1 MTGGTVRDMRAVFAD
16 QKSVVVRDTEPPS
29 GEGVDLRIAMC
40 GICGS
45 DLHMI
50 ENGMRGVVVGHEF
63 GGWLPDGRL
72 VAVRPTGEC
81 GTCRHCNRG
90 KHHLCSDAMARS
102 HGISMNGGLAESVRV
117 EESRLTV
124 MPAGSRPRDA
134 AMVEPLAVA
143 LHGARRAGVTR
154 GGHALVVGA
163 GSIGLLTAAALRAWG
178 VECDIVARHPH
189 QASAAEALG
198 ARVVGRPV
206 ASAYTHTFDA
216 VCTQET
222 VDLCIEATEPGGT
235 LLEFGLFWTPVSM
248 SNAML
253 LKEVTFVPA
262 MFYGHDHDHNDFTES
277 AAILGA
283 DRAVADALVTHE
295 FGLEDAP
302 EAFRT
307 ASRRSSGAIKV
318 HIQP

>member
-1 MTGGTVRDMRAVFAD
+1 MRAVFAE
-16 QKSVVVRDTEPPS
+16 QKSVVLRDIEAPT
-29 GEGVDLRIAMC
+29 GEGVDLRVAMC

-63 GGWLPDGRL
+63 GGWLQDGRL

-81 GTCRHCNRG
+81 GTCTHCARG
-90 KHHLCSDAMARS
+90 RHHLCADAMARS
-102 HGISMNGGLAESVRV
+102 YGISMNGGLAESVRV

-134 AMVEPLAVA
+134 ALVEPLAVSI
-143 LHGARRAGVTR
+143 HGLRRSGVSR
-154 GGHALVVGA
+154 GDHALVVGA

-178 VECDIVARHPH
+178 VECDIVTRHAH
-189 QASAAEALG
+189 QAAAAEALG
-198 ARVVGRPV
+198 ARVVGNPA
-206 ASAYTHTFDA
+206 ASSYAHTFDA

-222 VDLCIEATEPGGT
+222 VDLCVNATEPGGT
-235 LLEFGLFWTPVSM
+235 LLEFGLFWSPVRM
-248 SNAML
+248 SNALL

-262 MFYGHDHDHNDFTES
+262 MFYGHDHDHNDFTE
-277 AAILGA
+277 AAQIVGA
-283 DRAVADALVTHE
+283 DPTVADTVVTHQ
-295 FGLEDAP
+295 FPLD
-302 EAFRT
+302 EAGKAFEAAADRK
-307 ASRRSSGAIKV
+307 SGAIKV

>member
-1 MTGGTVRDMRAVFAD
+1 MRAVFAE
-16 QKSVVVRDTEPPS
+16 QKSVVLRDIEAPD
-29 GEGVDLRIAMC
+29 GDGVDLRVAMC

-63 GGWLPDGRL
+63 GGWLADGRL

-81 GTCRHCNRG
+81 GACSHCTRG
-90 KHHLCSDAMARS
+90 RHHLCADAMARS
-102 HGISMNGGLAESVRV
+102 YGISMNGGLTESARV

-124 MPAGSRPRDA
+124 MPEGSRPRDA
-134 AMVEPLAVA
+134 ALVEPLAVA
-143 LHGARRAGVTR
+143 LHGARRAGVPT
-154 GGHALVVGA
+154 GGRALVVGA

-189 QASAAEALG
+189 QAAAAEALG
-198 ARVVGRPV
+198 ARVVGRP
-206 ASAYTHTFDA
+206 ASSAYSHTFDA

-235 LLEFGLFWTPVSM
+235 LLEFGLFWTPVRM
-248 SNAML
+248 SNALL

-262 MFYGHDHDHNDFTES
+262 MFYGHDHDHNDFTEA
-277 AAILGA
+277 AAIVGA
-283 DRAVADALVTHE
+283 EPAIADALVTHE
-295 FGLEDAP
+295 FGLEDAT
-302 EAFRT
+302 EGFRT
-307 ASRRSSGAIKV
+307 AADRSSGAIKV
-318 HIQP
+318 HIRP

>member
-1 MTGGTVRDMRAVFAD
+1 MRAVFAE
-16 QKSVVVRDTEPPS
+16 QKSVVLRDIEAPD
-29 GEGVDLRIAMC
+29 GDGVDLRVAMC

-63 GGWLPDGRL
+63 GGWLADGRL

-81 GTCRHCNRG
+81 GACSHCTRG
-90 KHHLCSDAMARS
+90 RHHLCADAMARS
-102 HGISMNGGLAESVRV
+102 YGISMNGGLTESARV

-124 MPAGSRPRDA
+124 MPEGSRPRDA
-134 AMVEPLAVA
+134 ALVEPLAVA
-143 LHGARRAGVTR
+143 LHGARRAGVPT
-154 GGHALVVGA
+154 GGRALVVGA

-189 QASAAEALG
+189 QAAAAEALG
-198 ARVVGRPV
+198 ARVVGRP
-206 ASAYTHTFDA
+206 ASSAYSHTFDA

-235 LLEFGLFWTPVSM
+235 LLEFGLFWTPVRM
-248 SNAML
+248 SNALL

-262 MFYGHDHDHNDFTES
+262 MFYGHDHDHNDVTEA
-277 AAILGA
+277 AAIVGA
-283 DRAVADALVTHE
+283 EPAIADALVTHE
-295 FGLEDAP
+295 FGLEDAT
-302 EAFRT
+302 EGFRT
-307 ASRRSSGAIKV
+307 AADRSSGAIKV
-318 HIQP
+318 HIRP

>member
-1 MTGGTVRDMRAVFAD
+1 MRAVFAE
-16 QKSVVVRDTEPPS
+16 QKSVVLRDIEAPD
-29 GEGVDLRIAMC
+29 GDGVDLRIAMC

-63 GGWLPDGRL
+63 GGWLADGRL

-81 GTCRHCNRG
+81 GACSHCTRG
-90 KHHLCSDAMARS
+90 RHHLCADAMARS
-102 HGISMNGGLAESVRV
+102 YGISMNGGLTESARV

-124 MPAGSRPRDA
+124 MPEGSRPRDA
-134 AMVEPLAVA
+134 ALVEPLAVA
-143 LHGARRAGVTR
+143 LHGARRAGVPT
-154 GGHALVVGA
+154 GGRALVVGA

-189 QASAAEALG
+189 QAAAAEALG
-198 ARVVGRPV
+198 ARVVGRP
-206 ASAYTHTFDA
+206 ATSAYSHTFDA

-235 LLEFGLFWTPVSM
+235 LLEFGLFWTPVRM
-248 SNAML
+248 SNALL

-262 MFYGHDHDHNDFTES
+262 MFYGHDHNHNDFTE
-277 AAILGA
+277 AATIVGA
-283 DRAVADALVTHE
+283 DPAIADALVTHE
-295 FGLEDAP
+295 FGLEDAT

-307 ASRRSSGAIKV
+307 AADRSSGAIKV
-318 HIQP
+318 HIRP

>member
-1 MTGGTVRDMRAVFAD
+1 MRAVFAE
-16 QKSVVVRDTEPPS
+16 QKSVVLRDIEAPQ
-29 GEGVDLRIAMC
+29 GDGVDLRVAMC

-50 ENGMRGVVVGHEF
+50 ENGMRGVVIGHEF

-81 GTCRHCNRG
+81 GTCRHCSRG

-102 HGISMNGGLAESVRV
+102 YGISMNGGLAPTARV

-134 AMVEPLAVA
+134 ALVEPLAVA
-143 LHGARRAGVTR
+143 IHGLRRSGVTR
-154 GGHALVVGA
+154 GDRALVVGA

-178 VECDIVARHPH
+178 VECDIVTRHAH
-189 QASAAEALG
+189 QAAAAEALG
-198 ARVVGRPV
+198 ARVVGSP
-206 ASAYTHTFDA
+206 AGSAYAHTFDA

-222 VDLCIEATEPGGT
+222 VDLCINATEPGGT
-235 LLEFGLFWTPVSM
+235 LLEFGLFWSPVHM
-248 SNAML
+248 SNTLL

-262 MFYGHDHDHNDFTES
+262 MFYGHDHDHNDFAD
-277 AAILGA
+277 AAGIVGA
-283 DRAVADALVTHE
+283 DPLIADTLVTHE

-307 ASRRSSGAIKV
+307 AADRSSGAIKV
-318 HIQP
+318 HIRP

>member
-1 MTGGTVRDMRAVFAD
+1 MRAVFAE
-16 QKSVVVRDTEPPS
+16 QKSVVLRDIEAPD
-29 GEGVDLRIAMC
+29 GDGVDLRVAMC

-63 GGWLPDGRL
+63 GGWLADGRL

-81 GTCRHCNRG
+81 GACSHCTRG
-90 KHHLCSDAMARS
+90 RHHLCADAMARS
-102 HGISMNGGLAESVRV
+102 YGISMNGGLTKSARV

-124 MPAGSRPRDA
+124 MPEGSRPRDA
-134 AMVEPLAVA
+134 ALVEPLAVA
-143 LHGARRAGVTR
+143 LHGARRAGVPT
-154 GGHALVVGA
+154 GGRALVVGA

-189 QASAAEALG
+189 QAAAAEALG
-198 ARVVGRPV
+198 ARVVGRP
-206 ASAYTHTFDA
+206 ASSAYSHTFDA

-235 LLEFGLFWTPVSM
+235 LLEFGLFWTPVRM
-248 SNAML
+248 SNALL

-262 MFYGHDHDHNDFTES
+262 MFYGHDHDHNDFTEA
-277 AAILGA
+277 AAIVGA
-283 DRAVADALVTHE
+283 EPAIADALVTHE
-295 FGLEDAP
+295 FGLEDAT
-302 EAFRT
+302 EGFRT
-307 ASRRSSGAIKV
+307 AADRSSGAIKV
-318 HIQP
+318 HIRP

>member
-1 MTGGTVRDMRAVFAD
+1 MRAVFAEQRTVELREVD
-16 QKSVVVRDTEPPS
+16 PPR
-29 GEGVDLRIAMC
+29 GDGIELRVAMY

-50 ENGMRGVVVGHEF
+50 ENGMRGVIIGHEF

-81 GTCRHCNRG
+81 GTCRHCSRG
-90 KHHLCSDAMARS
+90 RHHLCSDAMARS
-102 HGISMNGGLAESVRV
+102 YGISMDGGLAETALV

-134 AMVEPLAVA
+134 ALVEPLAVS
-143 LHGARRAGVTR
+143 LHGLRRSGVARGER
-154 GGHALVVGA
+154 ALVVGA

-178 VECDIVARHPH
+178 AECDIVTRHAH
-189 QASAAEALG
+189 QATAAEALG
-198 ARVVGRPV
+198 ARVVSDPV
-206 ASAYTHTFDA
+206 ASSYSHTFDA

-222 VDLCIEATEPGGT
+222 VDLCIDATEPGGT
-235 LLEFGLFWTPVSM
+235 LLEFGLFWTPVRM
-248 SNAML
+248 SNALL

-262 MFYGHDHDHNDFTES
+262 MFYGHDHDHNDFAEA
-277 AAILGA
+277 AAIVGA
-283 DRAVADALVTHE
+283 EPAVADALVTHE
-295 FGLEDAP
+295 FGLEDAS

-307 ASRRSSGAIKV
+307 AADRSSGAIKV
-318 HIQP
+318 HIHP